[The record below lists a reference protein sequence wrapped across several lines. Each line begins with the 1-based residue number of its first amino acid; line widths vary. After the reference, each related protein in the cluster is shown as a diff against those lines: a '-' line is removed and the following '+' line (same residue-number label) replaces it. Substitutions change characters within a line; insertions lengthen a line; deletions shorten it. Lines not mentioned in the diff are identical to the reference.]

1 MQARAVPIF
10 WRVFAVN
17 AGLLAL
23 IAVLLLVSPVE
34 ISYPIKP
41 IQALIVVVGLAITLV
56 ANVLLLRRAVAPLE
70 RLVERMD
77 RVDLLRPGQRLQV
90 SRDDEIG
97 RVVRAFN
104 QMLDRLESERQCD
117 TSLPKLEPDTELAVY
132 RIAQESLTN
141 VARHANAS
149 GVTIALERGH
159 DSVVLRVTDDGR
171 GFNSATPEEQGG
183 LRSMRER
190 ALLVD

>member
-1 MQARAVPIF
+1 MQARAMPIF

-41 IQALIVVVGLAITLV
+41 IQALIVVVALAITLV
-56 ANVLLLRRAVAPLE
+56 ANLLLLRRAVAPLE

-90 SRDDEIG
+90 SRDDEVGPEMLEHLGLVSALTELSTSFG
-97 RVVRAFN
+97 RSGVRV
-104 QMLDRLESERQCD
+104 ERRFD

-141 VARHANAS
+141 VARHSNAS
-149 GVTIALERGH
+149 RVTITLERGP
-159 DSVVLRVTDDGR
+159 DSVVLR
-171 GFNSATPEEQGG
+171 
-183 LRSMRER
+183 
-190 ALLVD
+190 